1 MGVKFPVLR
10 IAYREFTMSD
20 GSFTDRD
27 RIATLDQ
34 RVAEAADEL
43 IEEARASA
51 RREPVG
57 SPPCTV

>member
-1 MGVKFPVLR
+1 
-10 IAYREFTMSD
+10 MSD